1 MIVVK
6 LYSRPGCHLCE
17 QALADFEALRGLIPH
32 KVEVVDIESDPELL
46 NTYLVEIPVV
56 EIGPYKLKAPFTR
69 QELQVTLSAARDRD
83 LHITRVE
90 NSQALTAMRETGTW
104 NGADRFSYWLSRH
117 YLLLLNLMVFIYVG
131 LSFLAPVL
139 AKAGAET
146 PANLLYKAYSV
157 VCHQLAYRSFFL
169 FGEQSVYPRAAAGV
183 DVPLTF
189 QQATGLS
196 GGDEAADLFAAR
208 AYIGDERVGYKV
220 ALCERDAAIYAAIL
234 LFGLLFGATG
244 RRLPALPWYL
254 WLVLAIVPIGL
265 DGFSQL
271 FSQPPLSFIP
281 YRESTPFLRVLTG
294 GLFGFMTAW
303 FGYPLVEE
311 SMVDT
316 REFMA
321 AKWAR
326 VQKHLEKGRAG
337 AA

>member
-1 MIVVK
+1 M
-6 LYSRPGCHLCE
+6 
-17 QALADFEALRGLIPH
+17 
-32 KVEVVDIESDPELL
+32 
-46 NTYLVEIPVV
+46 
-56 EIGPYKLKAPFTR
+56 
-69 QELQVTLSAARDRD
+69 TLSAARDRD